1 MMGLCVDI
9 VEVCGCL
16 VDVYEGFSYLVT
28 ILYESVVFVFGL
40 LMLWTID
47 ILVPGQCLHSDVK
60 GEI

>member
-1 MMGLCVDI
+1 MDI
-9 VEVCGCL
+9 C
-16 VDVYEGFSYLVT
+16 EGFSYLVT